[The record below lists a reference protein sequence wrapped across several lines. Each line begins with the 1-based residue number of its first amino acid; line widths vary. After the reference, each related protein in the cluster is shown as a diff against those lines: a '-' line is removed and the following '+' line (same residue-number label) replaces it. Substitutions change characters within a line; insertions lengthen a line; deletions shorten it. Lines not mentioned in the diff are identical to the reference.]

1 MVKQAKAPK
10 DESKNVP
17 KLADNHELRL
27 TELLILAFLWMIF
40 GFMLW
45 YYLSAFHGAPVRI
58 LADKILSTVLGPEF
72 WNIVPNPDRHYLL
85 QVQTRIP
92 FRFPDGSEESLG
104 FIVNPLIYGYGLPL
118 LFGLVMAS
126 GVSFLRKM
134 AVLLAGYLAIMLV
147 QVWGVVWQTLKM
159 MSFNFGAA
167 SHQVVIDAGISDS
180 VVALCYQLGVLIFP
194 PLVPIILWVLA
205 NWALIEQFTG
215 WQANFDAMTKA
226 KASAT
231 KNARAKRQAKSRED

>member
-1 MVKQAKAPK
+1 MAKQQKAPK
-10 DESKNVP
+10 PATNT
-17 KLADNHELRL
+17 ELRL
-27 TELLILAFLWMIF
+27 TELLILACLWMVF

-58 LADKILSTVLGPEF
+58 IADKILSQLLGSDF

-85 QVQTRIP
+85 QVQTHIP

-126 GVSFLRKM
+126 GVSLLRKLG
-134 AVLLAGYLAIMLV
+134 VLLGGYLIVMLV
-147 QVWGVVWQTLKM
+147 QVWGVVWQSLKM
-159 MSFNFGAA
+159 MSFNFGPAA
-167 SHQVVIDAGISDS
+167 HQVVIEAGISDT

-194 PLVPIILWVLA
+194 PLVPIIVWVLA

-215 WQANFDAMTKA
+215 WQPNAPVNTKE
-226 KASAT
+226 SG
-231 KNARAKRQAKSRED
+231 S